1 MSQLSTTM
9 TTKTPPTP
17 EPIPEKTAE
26 VLQQTLL
33 AGFVFNVNLLMEQMV
48 ANQQALQ
55 QILTATT
62 AKSVA
67 EIMDP
72 NTTDP
77 TAIVQNMDAVLKAID
92 ESCSSYV
99 NLIRQLAIETEKAMK
114 LLNN

>member
-1 MSQLSTTM
+1 M
-9 TTKTPPTP
+9 TTKISPDP
-17 EPIPEKTAE
+17 ESIPEKAAD

-62 AKSVA
+62 AKSVS

-77 TAIVQNMDAVLKAID
+77 TAIVQNMDVVLKAID
-92 ESCSSYV
+92 ESCTSYI
-99 NLIRQLAIETEKAMK
+99 NLIRQLAVETEKAIK